1 MTIAETAPRE
11 AVQWPETPNLAAP
24 IAAIAMALTG
34 APSWAA
40 RAGAAVALAF
50 MMVQDLRRARFSSVA
65 ITAFVTLAFAQA
77 GLFVSLRGGGSIWL
91 ALAVYTVA
99 SSAADFAAHRNP
111 RSVILLGSSL
121 ALAQTLDPMGG
132 IIAALMLPVCAG
144 LPRSA
149 PEARRTAG
157 LYALLLFI
165 HAMMAVLLA
174 YLNHTI
180 AFDPARFLGA
190 SIASGEAP
198 THLSPAA
205 SNLFF
210 IAALIT
216 CAPALWLSLFV
227 RGLRRRPGFLVAAT
241 ASVVT
246 IAAIIASLRGSIHD
260 PAAIMAAIASCS
272 IAAIASWRKAHRHT
286 ELALAACA
294 LAAVVSWLLL
304 NALPFF
310 GG

>member
-1 MTIAETAPRE
+1 MSITETAPRE

-34 APSWAA
+34 APSWAV
-40 RAGAAVALAF
+40 RAGAAAALAF
-50 MMVQDLRRARFSSVA
+50 MMVQDLRGARFSSVA

-91 ALAVYTVA
+91 ALGVYAV
-99 SSAADFAAHRNP
+99 
-111 RSVILLGSSL
+111 
-121 ALAQTLDPMGG
+121 
-132 IIAALMLPVCAG
+132 AALMLPVCAG
-144 LPRSA
+144 IPRSA
-149 PEARRTAG
+149 HEARRTAG

-165 HAMMAVLLA
+165 PAMMAVLLA

-190 SIASGEAP
+190 SVASGEVP

-210 IAALIT
+210 IAALAT

-246 IAAIIASLRGSIHD
+246 IAAIIASLRGAIHE

-294 LAAVVSWLLL
+294 LAAIVSWLLL